1 MVAQVTVK
9 DNSVQVSKA
18 IADIVR
24 KFPQVTKKALAQ
36 VSAFQ
41 ISNIRN
47 RTQKKGL
54 DVNERPF
61 KPYSIKYKRAKIK
74 ESGVV
79 DLTDTGQ
86 MFSSLT
92 SKISPSKGVLF
103 FRNQNA
109 NRKAFYHDEV
119 GAGKSKVVRSFFG
132 ISDREED
139 KIVKLFEN
147 ILEKEIKF

>member
-41 ISNIRN
+41 ISNIRT
-47 RTQKKGL
+47 RTKKKGL

-79 DLTDTGQ
+79 DLNDTGQ

-92 SKISPSKGVLF
+92 SKVSPSKGELF
-103 FRNQNA
+103 FRGEDA
-109 NRKAFYHDEV
+109 NKKAFYHDQV
-119 GAGKSKVVRSFFG
+119 GAGKSKVVRPFFG

-139 KIVKLFEN
+139 KIISLFAK
-147 ILEKEIKF
+147 IIEKEIKF

>member
-18 IADIVR
+18 IADVVR

-92 SKISPSKGVLF
+92 SKISSSKGVLF

-119 GAGKSKVVRSFFG
+119 GAGKSKVVRPFFG
-132 ISDREED
+132 ISDKEED
-139 KIVKLFEN
+139 KIISLFAK
-147 ILEKEIKF
+147 IIEKEIKF

>member
-18 IADIVR
+18 IADVVR

-41 ISNIRN
+41 ISNIRT

-79 DLTDTGQ
+79 DLNDTGQ

-92 SKISPSKGVLF
+92 SKVSPSKGELF
-103 FRNQNA
+103 FRGEDA
-109 NRKAFYHDEV
+109 NKKAFYHDQV
-119 GAGKSKVVRSFFG
+119 GAGKSKVVRPFFG
-132 ISDREED
+132 ISDKEED
-139 KIVKLFEN
+139 KIISLFAK
-147 ILEKEIKF
+147 IIEKEIKF

>member
-1 MVAQVTVK
+1 MVAQVSVK
-9 DNSVQVSKA
+9 DNSIQVSNA
-18 IADIVR
+18 IGEIVR
-24 KFPQVTKKALAQ
+24 KFPQITQKALAQ

-41 ISNIRN
+41 ISNIRT
-47 RTQKKGL
+47 RTQKQGI

-61 KPYSIKYKRAKIK
+61 KPYSVKYKRAKVK

-79 DLTDTGQ
+79 DLTDTEQ

-92 SKISPSKGVLF
+92 SKVSPSKGVLF
-103 FRNQNA
+103 FRSQDA

-119 GAGKSKVVRSFFG
+119 GAGKSKVVRPFFG
-132 ISDREED
+132 ISDKEED
-139 KIVKLFEN
+139 KIIKLFTN

>member
-1 MVAQVTVK
+1 MVASVRVK
-9 DNSVQVSKA
+9 DNSIQVSNA
-18 IADIVR
+18 IGEIVR
-24 KFPQVTKKALAQ
+24 KFPQITSKALAQ

-41 ISNIRN
+41 ISNIRE
-47 RTQKKGL
+47 RTQKKGI

-119 GAGKSKVVRSFFG
+119 GAGKSRVVRPFFG
-132 ISDREED
+132 ISDREEE
-139 KIVKLFEN
+139 KIVRLFSK
-147 ILEKEIKF
+147 ILDKEIKF